1 MKIVVV
7 TTYFSKGMGYTENC
21 LPRALAKMGHEVHV
35 VTSEYNIYGN
45 ASDYNKNYQNFL
57 GDAIQPVGSFEYDG
71 YMIHRLRSRNML
83 GYIKIIGLVKKIREL
98 NPDVVHSVA
107 IASLQTYLLA
117 LGKISNKFLIFT
129 ENHHHMS
136 VVKPFLLNAK
146 FQPFK
151 KSFYWLTRTLP
162 TWLASF
168 AVERCYAVAP
178 DCLEVANRFYG
189 VPHAKIALQSLGTDT
204 ELFRPALTKEEK
216 LKRDHLRASLGLDEN
231 DLVCVYTGRFTKDKN
246 PALLAK
252 AMSVIASKDNSWK
265 AIFVGEG
272 IQRSEIANGRN
283 CMILPFMRH
292 AELADLYRA
301 ADIAVWP
308 RQESMS
314 MLDAA
319 SCGLPLVVADSIG
332 ESKRV
337 QGNGVTYPENDLG
350 GLILALESLSSSVQ
364 RKRLG
369 AAGRDKMIRYFSWD
383 AVARRYVQ
391 DYEEALLS

>member
-1 MKIVVV
+1 MKIVIV

-21 LPRALAKMGHEVHV
+21 LPRSLVKAGHEVHV
-35 VTSEYNIYGN
+35 VSSVYNIYGN
-45 ASDYNKNYQNFL
+45 SSDYNENYQDFL
-57 GDAIQPVGSFEYDG
+57 GNAVQPCGSFECDG
-71 YMIHRLRSRNML
+71 YTVHRLPARNLL
-83 GYIKIIGLVKKIREL
+83 GYIQIKGLVRKIREL

-117 LGKISNKFLIFT
+117 LGKAFNKSLIFA
-129 ENHHHMS
+129 ENHHHLS
-136 VVKPFLLNAK
+136 VVKPFLLQSK
-146 FQPFK
+146 FQPIK
-151 KSFYWLTRTLP
+151 KSIYWLTRTLP

-168 AVERCYAVAP
+168 FVVRCYAVAP
-178 DCLEVANRFYG
+178 DCLEVAQRFYG
-189 VPHAKIALQSLGTDT
+189 VPAAKMALQSLGADT
-204 ELFRPALTKEEK
+204 ELFRPASTSEEL
-216 LKRDHLRASLGLDEN
+216 LKREVLRSSLGFSDN
-231 DLVCVYTGRFTKDKN
+231 DLVCVYTGRFTEDKN

-252 AMSVIASKDNSWK
+252 AISVLASKDKRWK

-272 IQRSEIANGRN
+272 VQRLEIASNRN
-283 CMILPFMRH
+283 CQIVPFMRH

-319 SCGLPLVVADSIG
+319 SSGLPLVVADSIG

-337 QGNGVTYPENDLG
+337 HGNGVTYPENDLE
-350 GLILALESLSSSVQ
+350 GLVLALQSLSSSEQ

-391 DYEEALLS
+391 DYEEALSS